1 MYKKEI
7 FRNLDKK
14 YNSHLY
20 TDLQG
25 FFMKYGH
32 KVLEFAIIYLNLE
45 IRNYKIFFTID
56 ITKKEKLNKIKTTNF
71 FLVKFF
77 KKFE

>member
-7 FRNLDKK
+7 FRDLDKK
-14 YNSHLY
+14 HKSHLY
-20 TDLQG
+20 TGLHG

-32 KVLEFAIIYLNLE
+32 KVLEFALIYLNLK

-56 ITKKEKLNKIKTTNF
+56 KARNDILKRINNMNNIEIKHN
-71 FLVKFF
+71 
-77 KKFE
+77 